1 MFEFLNDLSIF
12 FIPFLIGSLVFFS
25 SIVAPNTFINLD
37 EKNARKFIRTLFPKI
52 YTYAAIL
59 SLLISIFLLKVE
71 VFYSFIFFVISLGY
85 IYSKF
90 FLMKKINDASDMKD
104 DNKFKILHRFSVI
117 IFILQLILM
126 GFIYYL
132 LMNQ

>member
-1 MFEFLNDLSIF
+1 MFEFLYDLSVF
-12 FIPFLIGSLVFFS
+12 LIPFLIGSLVFFS

-37 EKNARKFIRTLFPKI
+37 EKSARKFIRTLFPKI

-132 LMNQ
+132 LMNR

>member
-1 MFEFLNDLSIF
+1 MFEFFNDLSIF

-104 DNKFKILHRFSVI
+104 DNKFKTLHRFSVI

>member
-37 EKNARKFIRTLFPKI
+37 EKSARKFIRTLFPKI

-71 VFYSFIFFVISLGY
+71 VFYSFIFFVIFLGY

-132 LMNQ
+132 LMKQ

>member
-37 EKNARKFIRTLFPKI
+37 EKSARKFIRTLFPKI

-71 VFYSFIFFVISLGY
+71 VFYSFIFFVIFLGY

>member
-12 FIPFLIGSLVFFS
+12 LIPFLIGSLVFFS

-71 VFYSFIFFVISLGY
+71 TFYSFIFFVISLGY

>member
-104 DNKFKILHRFSVI
+104 NNKFKILHRFSVI